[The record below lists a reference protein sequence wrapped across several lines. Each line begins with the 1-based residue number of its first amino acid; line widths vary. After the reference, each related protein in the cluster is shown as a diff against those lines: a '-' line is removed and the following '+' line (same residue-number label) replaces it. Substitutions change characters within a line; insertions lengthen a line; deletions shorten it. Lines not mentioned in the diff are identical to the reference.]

1 MRGEF
6 LTPEAVGLSPG
17 VAFAGYRIEQLVA
30 RGGMGVIYRATESQP
45 RRTVALKVVA
55 PEFAGDAQ
63 FRERFLREAQIAA
76 SIEHPHVVPVSRV
89 GEQDGL
95 LFIAMRFIGGRDLA
109 ALLAAEG
116 RLHPARAAV
125 IVDQIADALDA
136 AHALGLVHRDVKPA
150 NVLVERRPR
159 GEHVYLTDF
168 GLTKHLDTGG
178 SLTGTG
184 IAVGTTDYMAPE
196 QFEAQRVDARADV
209 YSLGCVLFEA
219 LTARVPFNQGG
230 RAARM
235 YAHLTA
241 QPPSVSAL
249 ASDVPSS
256 FDEVVTRALSKRP
269 DDRYPSA
276 GDLGNAAV
284 AAAEG
289 RSITRSEHSVASG
302 EAAPPKVRRTHTGHP
317 GRSDVCRDS
326 DLASADQPPSP
337 VVANTI
343 LAIPTDADID
353 EGNRHREPD
362 PEATAESP
370 SDLDPG
376 DTRAVAETSEPG
388 VSTSDVSAAAVG
400 PTDRQRY
407 AHSRAET
414 RMARTRAMDRETV
427 VDLRDRARGAGSVS
441 RQPTMRRSRSWM
453 VAAVLAIA
461 AVGAAISVIVASG
474 RTGKPGLVLAAG
486 TDPTVAV
493 SSTGLVTIADRTTDN
508 SISYV
513 QPGVKPWTRTAKL
526 AAAGSPSI
534 ADSGG
539 HIVISARS
547 AADGSIWYTTV
558 GAPRWTQT
566 ASKFVF
572 TGSGDPK
579 TTVSSTGR
587 VTVADRGTDDSV
599 WYVQPGVRTWTAPIY
614 FTAKGDP
621 SISSADGHTV
631 MAVRGRDDNTIWYL
645 TPGAPRWLSTGTR
658 PRFTGASDPAVAVD
672 GSGRITIVAVAAH
685 HTVWYVQPGRA
696 PWRQMGGFT
705 AEGDPSIAEA
715 GGHTIVAARARDGS
729 IWYTAP
735 GAARWTP
742 TIGNFVASSN
752 PAIGVSSSGQVTIA
766 ALSTNRTLWYVQPGL
781 KAWTST
787 VSP

>member
-1 MRGEF
+1 MTR
-6 LTPEAVGLSPG
+6 LSSG
-17 VAFAGYRIEQLVA
+17 AEFAGYVIEGVIA
-30 RGGMGVIYRATESQP
+30 RGGMGVVYRASESQLERP
-45 RRTVALKVVA
+45 VALKVIA
-55 PEFAGDAQ
+55 PELAADVD
-63 FRERFLREAQIAA
+63 FRTRFLREARIAA
-76 SIEHPHVVPVSRV
+76 SIEHPHVVPVLRV
-89 GEQDGL
+89 GEEDGQ
-95 LFIAMRFIGGRDLA
+95 LFIAMRLIPGRDLA
-109 ALLAAEG
+109 AVIGAEG
-116 RLHPARAAV
+116 RLEPERAAR
-125 IVDQIADALDA
+125 IIDQIADALDT
-136 AHALGLVHRDVKPA
+136 AHEQGLVHRDVKPA
-150 NVLVERRPR
+150 NVLVESRRR

-168 GLTKHLDTGG
+168 GLTKSVAASGGLTSTGVIVG
-178 SLTGTG
+178 STN
-184 IAVGTTDYMAPE
+184 YMPPE
-196 QFEAQRVDARADV
+196 QWNGGRLDARVDV
-209 YSLGCVLFEA
+209 YALGCVLFEM
-219 LTARVPFNQGG
+219 LTGHVPYERDGH
-230 RAARM
+230 AARM
-235 YAHLTA
+235 YAHLTD
-241 QPPSVSAL
+241 PPPKVSSLVPEAARFDAVVLRSL
-249 ASDVPSS
+249 AKD
-256 FDEVVTRALSKRP
+256 P

-289 RSITRSEHSVASG
+289 RSIMRSERSVALG
-302 EAAPPKVRRTHTGHP
+302 EAAPPKVPRTPSGPP
-317 GRSDVCRDS
+317 GRNDVCRDS
-326 DLASADQPPSP
+326 DPASADQPPSP
-337 VVANTI
+337 VVASTI

-353 EGNRHREPD
+353 EGNRRRDSGPEP
-362 PEATAESP
+362 TAESP

-376 DTRAVAETSEPG
+376 GTRAAAETSEPG
-388 VSTSDVSAAAVG
+388 MSTSG

-407 AHSRAET
+407 AQSRAET
-414 RMARTRAMDRETV
+414 RMARTRAMGRETV
-427 VDLRDRARGAGSVS
+427 VDLRDRVRGGGSVP

-453 VAAVLAIA
+453 LAAVLAIA
-461 AVGAAISVIVASG
+461 AVGAAISFIVSSG

-508 SISYV
+508 SIYYV

-599 WYVQPGVRTWTAPIY
+599 WYVQPGLRTWTAPIY
-614 FTAKGDP
+614 FTARGDP

-645 TPGAPRWLSTGTR
+645 TPGAPRWLSTRTR

-672 GSGRITIVAVAAH
+672 GSGRITIVAVTAH

-705 AEGDPSIAEA
+705 AQGDPSIAEA
-715 GGHTIVAARARDGS
+715 GGHTVVAARGARDGS

-735 GAARWTP
+735 GAASWTP

-752 PAIGVSSSGQVTIA
+752 PAIGVSASGQVTIA

-781 KAWTST
+781 KPWTST
-787 VSP
+787 ASP